1 MRTIEEIRK
10 HVKSNRDSLT
20 WGQRRSFKYVIQHL
34 DDNEQI
40 LVAFDGVWG
49 DRMSTKGGK
58 LSRSDGTLTGSNRS
72 WAVFAFTNQRLIY
85 GRRRGLL
92 STIFMAGSFIK
103 TVELGQIKKVSA
115 YKRVFFGTIVLET
128 FTNTIKVSK
137 RRRLAQTY
145 AELIRRAISTQNS
158 GMSNENDF
166 TSVRGLG
173 IAEEI
178 KALKELEIEGIISKE
193 EFEAKK
199 RKLMGLDKN
208 NM

>member
-20 WGQRRSFKYVIQHL
+20 WGQRRSFKYVIRHL

-40 LVAFDGVWG
+40 LLAFDGVWG
-49 DRMSTKGGK
+49 DGMATKGGK
-58 LSRSDGTLTGSNRS
+58 VSRSDGTLTGSNRS

-85 GRRRGLL
+85 GRRRGLI

-103 TVELGQIKKVSA
+103 TVELGEIKKVSA
-115 YKRVFFGTIVLET
+115 YKRVFFGTIVLEM
-128 FTNTIKVSK
+128 FTNTIKISK
-137 RRRLAQTY
+137 RRRLSSKY
-145 AELIRRAISTQNS
+145 AELIRRVISAQSSST
-158 GMSNENDF
+158 SNEGG
-166 TSVRGLG
+166 SPPVQGLG

-178 KALKELEIEGIISKE
+178 KALKQLEMEGIISHE

-199 RKLMGLDKN
+199 RRLMGLDKK
-208 NM
+208 

>member
-85 GRRRGLL
+85 GRRRGLI

-103 TVELGQIKKVSA
+103 TLELVEFKKVSA

-128 FTNTIKVSK
+128 LTNTIKISK
-137 RRRLAQTY
+137 RRRLAQAY
-145 AELIRRAISTQNS
+145 AELIRRAISAQKSEGNNES
-158 GMSNENDF
+158 GS
-166 TSVRGLG
+166 TPVTGLS
-173 IAEEI
+173 IADEI
-178 KALKELEIEGIISKE
+178 RALKELEMDGIISNE

-199 RKLMGLDKN
+199 RKLMGLD
-208 NM
+208 